1 MRSLPPALRRHHRRE
16 RVALPFASLKWCH
29 LVVFCSWV
37 VLFQSRFSAL
47 VSGDVINDGGDV
59 PGTTDIIFTDIH
71 DRILGDGDQLSEEIG
86 PETAKGNYWEGDED
100 DDDSVA
106 ANVDNGAENENG
118 EHYVSVVEGDT
129 MESPAGRLK
138 GEDESGIGASFFFD
152 ELAETASGVTHI
164 GHVEGTSLKEVSTK
178 KEANATSEWPDDDDA
193 AKQITASAAKNDAL
207 KDSDITPGENANP
220 TSVQVSVEGKHVP
233 PRDWPDDDD
242 DVAIEIVSESVNSIT
257 PVKENGA
264 GDTLIGDTTSK
275 TALPLDDDDD
285 DDVNTAV
292 EASVSDNVPN
302 IVGGFTTS
310 DDAGV
315 PSATAIED
323 NEDSLALSR
332 LHSQPT
338 TYHRSQ
344 SSEND
349 AVGEEKGA
357 DVEDTILTVEVHK
370 EDAAGAEKAEE
381 STPET
386 VENDT
391 GAENDSGEVV
401 PDELPATNVG
411 NDGTGLSIPTETNLA
426 PDGNPSETMLPR
438 PEQPQQPPIQEWGD
452 EDEDSLF
459 ETVQST
465 FNVILLAVG
474 LTSFLVF
481 RKRVK
486 DRVLADPSLSVPSAM
501 KDEIIDVVIRV
512 VSWVASTAGGA
523 NRNVSNAEVGNDTST
538 GIGSSRV
545 SETIPLSTATDEE
558 WGWEDDDM
566 GTKLELSAMGGSDE
580 KEDDDLA
587 MALAM
592 SISDSRNGSDESTGM
607 TASVLKPIRPSDKN
621 GSKFSPSTNKDKTLR
636 SSSIP
641 KFTNTSFETPSSS
654 AGGDSI
660 ADLLGQMG
668 GTGGPSIKSFGQKPV
683 TVTKP
688 KPQPKD
694 ESADDIF
701 ASMGLATSYPT
712 KSGGRQAS
720 ASTQYKT
727 IAPKSAP
734 LSSLLADAFD
744 EGADADTWGDDVDL
758 DDLLD

>member
-1 MRSLPPALRRHHRRE
+1 MRSPPPTLRRRHRRE
-16 RVALPFASLKWCH
+16 RVALPFASLRWCH
-29 LVVFCSWV
+29 LVVFSSWV
-37 VLFQSRFSAL
+37 VLFQSRFSAF
-47 VSGDVINDGGDV
+47 VSGDVINDGGGV
-59 PGTTDIIFTDIH
+59 PGTTDIIVTDTH
-71 DRILGDGDQLSEEIG
+71 DRIIGDGDQISEEIG

-106 ANVDNGAENENG
+106 ANVDNGAENESG

-129 MESPAGRLK
+129 IESPAGPPN
-138 GEDESGIGASFFFD
+138 GEDESGIGLSNVPD
-152 ELAETASGVTHI
+152 ELADTASGGTHI
-164 GHVEGTSLKEVSTK
+164 GHVEGTSLEQVSTTN
-178 KEANATSEWPDDDDA
+178 EAKSTSEWPDDEDA
-193 AKQITASAAKNDAL
+193 TIQVTASAAKNDAP
-207 KDSDITPGENANP
+207 KDTDITPGENANP
-220 TSVQVSVEGKHVP
+220 TSVQVSVEGEHAP

-242 DVAIEIVSESVNSIT
+242 DVAVEIVSESVNSII
-257 PVKENGA
+257 PVTENGA
-264 GDTLIGDTTSK
+264 GDTLIRDTTSK

-292 EASVSDNVPN
+292 EAYVSDKVPN
-302 IVGGFTTS
+302 IGSTDS
-310 DDAGV
+310 DDTGLS
-315 PSATAIED
+315 SATAID
-323 NEDSLALSR
+323 GNEDSLELSR

-349 AVGEEKGA
+349 AVGEEQGA
-357 DVEDTILTVEVHK
+357 DVEDTILTVEVLK
-370 EDAAGAEKAEE
+370 EDAAEAEKAEE
-381 STPET
+381 TTQET

-391 GAENDSGEVV
+391 RAENGSGVVV

-411 NDGTGLSIPTETNLA
+411 NDENVLSIPTETNLA
-426 PDGNPSETMLPR
+426 PDGNPSETMLPG

-486 DRVLADPSLSVPSAM
+486 DRVLADPSLSVPGAM

-512 VSWVASTAGGA
+512 VSWVTSTASGA

-538 GIGSSRV
+538 GFGSSRV

-558 WGWEDDDM
+558 WGWEDEDM

-592 SISDSRNGSDESTGM
+592 SISDSRNGSDEATGM

-636 SSSIP
+636 SSSLP
-641 KFTNTSFETPSSS
+641 KFTNTSFETPSYS

-660 ADLLGQMG
+660 EDLLGKMG
-668 GTGGPSIKSFGQKPV
+668 GTGGPVIKSFGQKPV
-683 TVTKP
+683 TITKP
-688 KPQPKD
+688 KPQPKN

-701 ASMGLATSYPT
+701 ASMGLATSYPST
-712 KSGGRQAS
+712 KSGGWQAS
-720 ASTQYKT
+720 ASTQFKT
-727 IAPKSAP
+727 NAPKSAP

-744 EGADADTWGDDVDL
+744 GGADADTWGDDVDL